1 MAPNDINMQ
10 FQQTHRRGM
19 CSLCC
24 RVPLLI
30 KNCKAKHQ
38 RQYDDSFHVVGA
50 RLWNLVP
57 RAIKQKDT
65 LDSFKSALT
74 KFIMLPPDKPPVPG
88 IASENSLLQLLASDR
103 ATWRNLVQD
112 GGSTPSD
119 EDSSDEDGL
128 RMA

>member
-1 MAPNDINMQ
+1 M
-10 FQQTHRRGM
+10 
-19 CSLCC
+19 
-24 RVPLLI
+24 
-30 KNCKAKHQ
+30 
-38 RQYDDSFHVVGA
+38 
-50 RLWNLVP
+50 VP